1 MKANVQRSF
10 LLSFLVAGERERVW
24 AAAPAAAAVGSAVKN
39 GNMDCALTF
48 TIIPP

>member
-1 MKANVQRSF
+1 MKANVPRSF

-24 AAAPAAAAVGSAVKN
+24 AAAAAAAGSAVKN